1 MVKGLEEKCICT
13 DLCCV
18 VCASVSGVCIY
29 IYTEIRAADGSCV
42 DLIG

>member
-1 MVKGLEEKCICT
+1 MVKGLEEMCICT

-18 VCASVSGVCIY
+18 VCASVSGVVY